1 MKSKVLTES
10 DVRSVAE
17 GSRLYLPPGTIITPS
32 ARDLAAA
39 RNIQIC
45 RLSQEEASRAI
56 AIAADH
62 AGFQMKEQLKD
73 VLTELGYTY
82 HDFGTYDPQP
92 VDYPDVAVK
101 VAEAVSSGRFP
112 RGIIIDGAGI
122 GSCMV
127 ANKVPGVRAAA
138 CYDTATARNSR
149 EHNDA
154 NVLTL
159 GAGLISPQMMRD
171 IVRVWLSTE
180 LGAERHRRRVE
191 KIMAIEQKFLA
202 RGL

>member
-17 GSRLYLPPGTIITPS
+17 GSRIYLPPGTIITPS

-39 RNIQIC
+39 RRIEIC
-45 RLSQEEASRAI
+45 RLTEEAASRAI

-73 VLTELGYTY
+73 ALTELGYTY
-82 HDFGTYDPQP
+82 HDFGTHDQQP
-92 VDYPDVAVK
+92 VDYPDFALK

-122 GSCMV
+122 GSCMT

-138 CYDTATARNSR
+138 CYDLATARNSR

-159 GAGLISPQMMRD
+159 GAGIISLEMMRE

-180 LGAERHRRRVE
+180 VGAERHRRRVE
-191 KIMAIEQKFLA
+191 KIMAIERKFLA
-202 RGL
+202 RDL

>member
-17 GSRLYLPPGTIITPS
+17 GSRLYLPPRTIVTPS

-39 RNIQIC
+39 RHIEIC
-45 RLSQEEASRAI
+45 RLTEEAASRTI
-56 AIAADH
+56 AVAADH
-62 AGFQMKEQLKD
+62 AGFEMKEQLKD
-73 VLTELGYTY
+73 TLTELGYTY
-82 HDFGTYDPQP
+82 YDFGTYSQQP
-92 VDYPDVAVK
+92 VDYPDVAFK

-122 GSCMV
+122 GSCMT

-138 CYDTATARNSR
+138 CHDIATARNSR

-159 GAGLISPQMMRD
+159 GAGIISPELMRE
-171 IVRVWLSTE
+171 IVQVWLSTE
-180 LGAERHRRRVE
+180 VGAERHRRRVE
-191 KIMAIEQKFLA
+191 KIMAIERKFLA
-202 RGL
+202 RDL